1 MKFEIKLNGK
11 TMMQTEDES
20 CIYDAK
26 TIAEMAKAGYKA
38 YLNGRAYRPRKEVA
52 NVRTT
57 K

>member
-11 TMMQTEDES
+11 TMMQTEDEN

-38 YLNGRAYRPRKEVA
+38 YLNGRVYRPKKVKGNA
-52 NVRTT
+52 
-57 K
+57 